1 MTGGLDVLQK
11 IAAAGEDD
19 QNGAGDG
26 FPTLPV
32 DIKSVKIS
40 DR

>member
-1 MTGGLDVLQK
+1 MAVLQK

-19 QNGAGDG
+19 QNGPGDG

-32 DIKSVKIS
+32 DINRVAIS
-40 DR
+40 PR